1 MSNKTKV
8 DFFQKEVTRAHSA
21 IANVCKLDNNAKSS
35 YDKYIN
41 VVLDDGEANVLKG
54 LDLHIFG
61 HVEGLIHLIEELDQ
75 KIDALEKEVEVYK
88 KIVNKL
94 FKDN

>member
-1 MSNKTKV
+1 MSNKTQA
-8 DFFQKEVTRAHSA
+8 DFFQKELTRAHSA
-21 IANVCKLDNNAKSS
+21 IANVCKLDKNAKSS

-41 VVLDDGEANVLKG
+41 ETLNEEVNLIKG

-61 HVEGLIHLIEELDQ
+61 HVEGLVHLIEELDQ
-75 KIDALEKEVEVYK
+75 KIELLEKEVEVYK